1 MSEIQTE
8 WAGSQALQ
16 LIQSQG
22 WSWKPATKPNIL
34 LNKCPYCGKEDH
46 CHIELHGS
54 SDEQKQR
61 DGLFICMR
69 CGRSGNLYSL
79 KQHLGIATPDITSTS
94 EWAADKK
101 KIDPLP
107 DVEECHKALMADA
120 EALDYL
126 VHIRGFSLDII
137 EKQKLGLTMHTFK
150 ETGKVRAL
158 VIPYLLNG
166 NCIWAKYRTM
176 PDATDLKKIPKAFAA
191 PHGWDA
197 TLYNIEAL
205 QDGVKEITL
214 VEGECNTIAG
224 LDKGILDMCGV
235 PGANVKKAEWIEK
248 LNTVDKIY
256 IFYDADKVG
265 QKAAQD
271 LAYRIGIEKCWKIKL
286 PEFMVLT
293 EAGIERKGKDL
304 NEWFTQGG
312 GTVEGYQRL
321 KDEAILFDV
330 EGVKNNSD
338 ALDEFEE
345 ELLER
350 GASAKYTYPLFADL
364 ARFEDGDIID
374 LLGPEKQGK
383 YLSVDSK
390 ILMEDGTWKRNGDLS
405 VGDRLASVDG
415 EESIVTG
422 VFPQGLQEL
431 FRVTFW
437 DGRSTLA
444 GGPHLWKVQHV
455 NKWEDGWRIY
465 TTDAIKGEYHLANG
479 SLKKKLYIPTI
490 SGRFGKTDL
499 LPIDPYVMGV
509 ILGDGSITETG
520 LVQIH
525 GADQEIAD
533 IISDIGYNI
542 KKDSAKYR
550 YSITESP
557 NLSKEISDLGLAGT
571 ICETKFIPDIY
582 LQASREFRFAL
593 LQGLMDTDGTISN
606 GQPSF
611 TTISPQLAKD
621 FQYLVRSLGGICK
634 NQKLQKKKFRYKG
647 ELREG
652 QPAYIFTVR
661 FNERENLF
669 RLTRKSKKALPHI
682 NMPRL
687 TFTSI
692 KSAGKMDS
700 LCISVSHPS
709 KLYVTDDFIVTHN
722 TTVGL
727 NMMEYMVDTYHEN
740 GVIICLEMRRA
751 RLVRKWICHKCG
763 IEDNLPKNDCEKN
776 ALTQQFLDAIPR
788 MKEAIANREGDLL
801 FCYPNYET
809 EEDIYKLIIDCIRR
823 YGVKWIMVDN
833 LQLICDTT
841 LKGRNRTQH
850 LSEISKRLAKI
861 GKDYGC
867 KIIRLLQPHRIA
879 DNKLATSDSVDGASQ
894 IAKDCDAMFVINR
907 NKVGEI
913 SKEVFAQ
920 GGFIQTEGA
929 FGPEMLVTAGLS
941 RYSAGGSVTLYFN
954 GATSTI
960 HRLTDGK
967 IAAMNAKANS
977 NVGYARQLEAI
988 GVTPA
993 TPTSTPTAIDN
1004 LRSVIGSTVNVSPVD
1019 TPEVPDE
1026 GAIII

>member
-1 MSEIQTE
+1 MEI
-8 WAGSQALQ
+8 
-16 LIQSQG
+16 
-22 WSWKPATKPNIL
+22 
-34 LNKCPYCGKEDH
+34 
-46 CHIELHGS
+46 HGN
-54 SDEQKQR
+54 DEQKNR
-61 DGLFICMR
+61 DGLYLCQR
-69 CGRSGNLYSL
+69 CGKSGNLYAI
-79 KQHLGIATPDITSTS
+79 KQLLGIATPDITSTS

-191 PHGWDA
+191 PHGWDS

-248 LNTVDKIY
+248 LNNVDKIY

-383 YLSVDSK
+383 
-390 ILMEDGTWKRNGDLS
+390 
-405 VGDRLASVDG
+405 
-415 EESIVTG
+415 
-422 VFPQGLQEL
+422 
-431 FRVTFW
+431 
-437 DGRSTLA
+437 
-444 GGPHLWKVQHV
+444 
-455 NKWEDGWRIY
+455 
-465 TTDAIKGEYHLANG
+465 
-479 SLKKKLYIPTI
+479 
-490 SGRFGKTDL
+490 
-499 LPIDPYVMGV
+499 
-509 ILGDGSITETG
+509 
-520 LVQIH
+520 
-525 GADQEIAD
+525 
-533 IISDIGYNI
+533 
-542 KKDSAKYR
+542 
-550 YSITESP
+550 
-557 NLSKEISDLGLAGT
+557 
-571 ICETKFIPDIY
+571 
-582 LQASREFRFAL
+582 
-593 LQGLMDTDGTISN
+593 
-606 GQPSF
+606 
-611 TTISPQLAKD
+611 
-621 FQYLVRSLGGICK
+621 
-634 NQKLQKKKFRYKG
+634 
-647 ELREG
+647 
-652 QPAYIFTVR
+652 
-661 FNERENLF
+661 
-669 RLTRKSKKALPHI
+669 
-682 NMPRL
+682 
-687 TFTSI
+687 
-692 KSAGKMDS
+692 
-700 LCISVSHPS
+700 
-709 KLYVTDDFIVTHN
+709 

-776 ALTQQFLDAIPR
+776 VLTQQFLDAIPR

-1004 LRSVIGSTVNVSPVD
+1004 LRSVIDSTANVSPVD

>member
-1 MSEIQTE
+1 MINVPESMEGSEL
-8 WAGSQALQ
+8 LQ
-16 LIQSQG
+16 ILIQKG
-22 WSWKPATKPNIL
+22 INFKLGAAPNLEIETCMFC
-34 LNKCPYCGKEDH
+34 NKTGYGHLYIECHGKN
-46 CHIELHGS
+46 S
-54 SDEQKQR
+54 STPQR
-61 DGLFICMR
+61 NGLFLCQR
-69 CGRSGNLYSL
+69 CGRSGNLYTI
-79 KQHLGIATPDITSTS
+79 KQHFGLLSPDITSTS

-107 DVEECHKALMADA
+107 DIDACHTALMADA

-126 VHIRGFSLDII
+126 VNIRGFSLDII
-137 EKQKLGLTMHTFK
+137 EKQQLGLTKHTFK
-150 ETGKVRAL
+150 ETGNVRAL

-176 PDATDLKKIPKAFAA
+176 PDATDLKKIPKAFSA

-205 QDGVKEITL
+205 QEGVKEITL

-248 LNTVDKIY
+248 LNNVDKVY

-265 QKAAQD
+265 QKAAQE
-271 LAYRIGIEKCWKIKL
+271 LAYRIGIEKCWKIVL
-286 PEFMVLT
+286 PTFMVTT

-312 GTVEGYQRL
+312 GTAEGYLRL
-321 KDEAILFDV
+321 KEEAQLFDV
-330 EGVKNNSD
+330 EGVKNNVD

-350 GASAKYTYPLFADL
+350 GASAKYSYPLFEDL
-364 ARFEDGDIID
+364 ARFEDGDIIQI
-374 LLGPEKQGK
+374 LGPEKQGK
-383 YLSVDSK
+383 
-390 ILMEDGTWKRNGDLS
+390 
-405 VGDRLASVDG
+405 
-415 EESIVTG
+415 
-422 VFPQGLQEL
+422 
-431 FRVTFW
+431 
-437 DGRSTLA
+437 
-444 GGPHLWKVQHV
+444 
-455 NKWEDGWRIY
+455 
-465 TTDAIKGEYHLANG
+465 
-479 SLKKKLYIPTI
+479 
-490 SGRFGKTDL
+490 
-499 LPIDPYVMGV
+499 
-509 ILGDGSITETG
+509 
-520 LVQIH
+520 
-525 GADQEIAD
+525 
-533 IISDIGYNI
+533 
-542 KKDSAKYR
+542 
-550 YSITESP
+550 
-557 NLSKEISDLGLAGT
+557 
-571 ICETKFIPDIY
+571 
-582 LQASREFRFAL
+582 
-593 LQGLMDTDGTISN
+593 
-606 GQPSF
+606 
-611 TTISPQLAKD
+611 
-621 FQYLVRSLGGICK
+621 
-634 NQKLQKKKFRYKG
+634 
-647 ELREG
+647 
-652 QPAYIFTVR
+652 
-661 FNERENLF
+661 
-669 RLTRKSKKALPHI
+669 
-682 NMPRL
+682 
-687 TFTSI
+687 
-692 KSAGKMDS
+692 
-700 LCISVSHPS
+700 
-709 KLYVTDDFIVTHN
+709 

-751 RLVRKWICHKCG
+751 RLVRKWLCHKCG

-788 MKEAIANREGDLL
+788 MKEIIANREGDLL

-809 EEDIYKLIIDCIRR
+809 EEDIYKLIIDCVRR
-823 YGVKWIMVDN
+823 YGVKWIMIDN

-850 LSEISKRLAKI
+850 LSEISKRIAKI

-867 KIIRLLQPHRIA
+867 KIIVLLQPHRIA

-967 IAAMNAKANS
+967 IAAMNAKANP
-977 NVGYARQLEAI
+977 NVGYERQLQALN
-988 GVTPA
+988 VPL
-993 TPTSTPTAIDN
+993 DN
-1004 LRSVIGSTVNVSPVD
+1004 LRRAVESVEPIEPA
-1019 TPEVPDE
+1019 VPDE
-1026 GAIII
+1026 GEIVI